1 MLHVKHK
8 IKKKTSGRHVPES
21 FLEKTAGWNE
31 KMMTEHSLIIDAGTI
46 PLYNG
51 GVFCFPNDG
60 KVVRK

>member
-8 IKKKTSGRHVPES
+8 IKKDFGTPCSGV
-21 FLEKTAGWNE
+21 FLDKTAGWNE

>member
-1 MLHVKHK
+1 MFRSL
-8 IKKKTSGRHVPES
+8 